1 VKKIVLNLKMH
12 LNLEEMNKY
21 QEEITKIANH
31 NPEIIVAPSYPFLY
45 LFNNPNYL
53 LGAQDVSQFIEG
65 SYTGEVSAKQLAS
78 MGVKY
83 AIINHSERK
92 KIAFPTDDI
101 ILSKIKNALNAGIKV
116 ILCIGETYEEKK
128 INKTFPALRN
138 RLIKIFNQINRED
151 LKNIIIAYEPEW
163 AIGTGISANSYEI
176 DALAAELKKEIF
188 RNYDKDMEILY
199 GGSVNSY
206 NITNLAKMVNVD
218 GFLLGSASIDLKEL
232 NDILL
237 MCIERY

>member
-1 VKKIVLNLKMH
+1 MKKIVLNLKMH
-12 LNLEEMNKY
+12 LTLEEMTKY
-21 QEEITKIANH
+21 QEEIAKVANH
-31 NPEIIVAPSYPFLY
+31 NPEIIVTPSYPFLY
-45 LFNNPNYL
+45 LFNNPNYF

-65 SYTGEVSAKQLAS
+65 NYTGEVSAKQLAS

-83 AIINHSERK
+83 VIVNHSERK
-92 KIAFPTDDI
+92 KITVLTDDI

-128 INKTFPALRN
+128 INKTYPALRS
-138 RLIKIFNQINRED
+138 RLIKIFNQINRDD

-163 AIGTGISANSYEI
+163 AIGTGVSANNYEI
-176 DALAAELKKEIF
+176 DDLAAELKKEIF

-218 GFLLGSASIDLKEL
+218 GFLLGGASIDLKEL